1 MGVAGSDLLAG
12 VGEMTEVG
20 TVFIN
25 TYKDL
30 QRCAV
35 MDASATE
42 TPATT
47 PSLVVV
53 GESARFK
60 SWE

>member
-1 MGVAGSDLLAG
+1 MGVGGSDLLAG

-20 TVFIN
+20 TVFFN

-30 QRCAV
+30 QRCTAI
-35 MDASATE
+35 DANPTE
-42 TPATT
+42 TPAAT

-53 GESARFK
+53 GESAGFN